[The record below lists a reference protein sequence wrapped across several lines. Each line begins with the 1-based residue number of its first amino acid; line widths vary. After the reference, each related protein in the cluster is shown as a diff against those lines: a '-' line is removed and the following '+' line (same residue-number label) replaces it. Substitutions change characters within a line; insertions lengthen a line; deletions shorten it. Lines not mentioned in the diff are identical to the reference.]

1 VTDKISILR
10 DFARQIGKQTKSCN
24 CYDANVCDYSID
36 RQSSWKPI
44 VHSGQPFL
52 ERLRAEYVGHRIHLM
67 ANLRGVCFR
76 LKGGFD
82 IGVCSINHPNRIY
95 PVHLTMLKVA
105 GDPRWS
111 VFSSRPGDKKSEG
124 LRLFLERTDVYEAIQ
139 RLIVGESD
147 SLHFFEGAVTLY
159 SSPNSTEELRS
170 ALDCLASLAALFPP
184 PLAVWNL
191 HSLPNS
197 LFGLTGLIQKWA
209 IGDDSERADL
219 LEESPT
225 SELSD
230 LVTAVDA
237 HFEEISRYRSS
248 VEDSDEVAIALG
260 TLEECAEEA
269 RLMLK
274 PKMT

>member
-1 VTDKISILR
+1 MRV
-10 DFARQIGKQTKSCN
+10 G
-24 CYDANVCDYSID
+24 
-36 RQSSWKPI
+36 QSSA
-44 VHSGQPFL
+44 VD
-52 ERLRAEYVGHRIHLM
+52 HR
-67 ANLRGVCFR
+67 
-76 LKGGFD
+76 
-82 IGVCSINHPNRIY
+82 
-95 PVHLTMLKVA
+95 
-105 GDPRWS
+105 
-111 VFSSRPGDKKSEG
+111 DKKAEG
-124 LRLFLERTDVYEAIQ
+124 LRLFLERSDVHAAIQ
-139 RLIVGESD
+139 RPIVGDSD

-184 PLAVWNL
+184 TLAVMNL

-197 LFGLTGLIQKWA
+197 LFGLAGLIQKWA

-225 SELSD
+225 SELRD

-274 PKMT
+274 PK